1 MSGIPD
7 AIMPPCRL
15 DRLLDGLSFSA
26 IGDPRGCTITDVVY
40 DSRLATPGSL
50 FVALRGGYA
59 DGHRFIGEAAKRGA
73 IAVLV
78 EAEAPIPGGIRAQVV
93 VPDTRAALA
102 IVAANWYRHPAN
114 GLTVIGVTGT
124 NGKTTTTTMI
134 TDVLDA
140 AGMRSAFLGTV
151 EMKLGAGR
159 WPNPNH
165 QTTPESLHVQ
175 RFLRQ
180 AVEAGCTHA
189 VLEATSHGLAMH
201 RLDALPVDVAVFTN
215 ISHEHLEYHKTFD
228 AYLAAK
234 RSLFARLAIA
244 PERGTQ
250 RWAVV
255 NAEDPHADAFL
266 AAAPGATPL
275 PYGIDTDAPIVA
287 TNVVELPGQTA
298 FTLQTPAG
306 ATTVRLRTL
315 GRYNVLNA
323 LAAAAAG
330 YAQGI
335 DAGRIAAGL
344 GAFTDVV
351 GHLER
356 IEMGQPFTVIVDFAH
371 TPVALE
377 ALFGLLRRRTRGRLA
392 VVFGS
397 AGERDVAKR
406 PMQGAIAARYA
417 DFAVFTNEDPRFEDA
432 EAILREI
439 AAGARQ
445 ERPDWR
451 EGAQY
456 RCIADRAAAIGAAFD
471 WAACGDTVALV
482 GKGHENS
489 IIIGADAIPWDEAT
503 AARDALRARGYTGSR
518 PDSPR

>member
-1 MSGIPD
+1 MSESGPPD
-7 AIMPPCRL
+7 ALMPPRDL
-15 DRLLDGLSFSA
+15 DQELLNGVSFYVV
-26 IGDPRGCTITDVVY
+26 GDERDCTITDVVF
-40 DSRLATPGSL
+40 DSRLATPGCL

-59 DGHRFIGEAAKRGA
+59 DGHLFIVEAAKRGA
-73 IAVLV
+73 IATLV
-78 EAEAPIPGGIRAQVV
+78 EEAGAAPDGIRAQVV

-102 IVAANWYRHPAN
+102 VVAANWYTHPAN
-114 GLTVIGVTGT
+114 DLTVIGVTGT

-134 TDVLDA
+134 AAVLDA
-140 AGMRSAFLGTV
+140 AGLRSALLGTV
-151 EMKLGAGR
+151 EMKLDMAR

-234 RSLFARLAIA
+234 RGLFARLNTA
-244 PERGTQ
+244 PVRGRQ

-255 NAEDPHADAFL
+255 NAHDPHGDAFL

-275 PYGIDTDAPIVA
+275 RYGIETSTPIVA
-287 TNVVELPGQTA
+287 TTVMELPEQTI
-298 FTLQTPAG
+298 FTLQTPTGSA
-306 ATTVRLRTL
+306 TVRLNTL
-315 GRYNVLNA
+315 GAYNILNA
-323 LAAAAAG
+323 LAAAAVG
-330 YAQGI
+330 HTQGI
-335 DAGRIAAGL
+335 DAETIAAGL
-344 GAFTDVV
+344 GEFADVA

-356 IEMGQPFTVIVDFAH
+356 IAMGQPYAVIVDFAH
-371 TPVALE
+371 TPAACE
-377 ALFGLLRRRTRGRLA
+377 ALFGLLRRTTQGRLA

-406 PMQGAIAARYA
+406 PMQGALAARYA

-432 EAILREI
+432 EAILRAI
-439 AAGARQ
+439 AAGAEA

-451 EGAQY
+451 AGTQY
-456 RCIADRAAAIGAAFD
+456 RCIADRAVAIGAAFD
-471 WAACGDTVALV
+471 WAAPGDTVALV

-489 IIIGADAIPWDEAT
+489 MIVGADALPWDEAAVAR
-503 AARDALRARGYTGSR
+503 AALQARGYTGES
-518 PDSPR
+518 

>member
-1 MSGIPD
+1 MSESGPPD
-7 AIMPPCRL
+7 ALMPPRDL
-15 DRLLDGLSFSA
+15 DQELLDGLSFYVV
-26 IGDPRGCTITDVVY
+26 GDERDCTITDVVF

-59 DGHRFIGEAAKRGA
+59 DAHRFIGEAAKRGA
-73 IAVLV
+73 IAALV
-78 EAEAPIPGGIRAQVV
+78 EESVAAPEGLRAQVV

-102 IVAANWYRHPAN
+102 VVAANWYQHPAN
-114 GLTVIGVTGT
+114 DLTVIGVTGT

-134 TDVLDA
+134 TTVLDA
-140 AGMRSAFLGTV
+140 AGLRSASLGTV
-151 EMKLGAGR
+151 EMKLGADR

-165 QTTPESLHVQ
+165 QTTPESLHVH

-180 AVEAGCTHA
+180 AVAAGCTHA

-234 RSLFARLAIA
+234 CGLFERLNVA
-244 PERGTQ
+244 PERNKA

-255 NAEDPHADAFL
+255 NAHDPHADAFL
-266 AAAPGATPL
+266 AVAPGATPL
-275 PYGIDTDAPIVA
+275 LYGIETDTPITA
-287 TNVVELPGQTA
+287 TTVMELPEHVA
-298 FTLQTPAG
+298 FTLQTPTGSA
-306 ATTVRLRTL
+306 AVHLNTL
-315 GRYNVLNA
+315 GTYNVLNA
-323 LAAAAAG
+323 LAAATVG
-330 YAQGI
+330 YTQGI
-335 DAGRIAAGL
+335 DAETIAAGL
-344 GAFTDVV
+344 GAFSDVA

-356 IEMGQPFTVIVDFAH
+356 IAMGQPFAVIVDFAH
-371 TPVALE
+371 TPAACE
-377 ALFGLLRRRTRGRLA
+377 ALFGLLRRTTQGRLA

-417 DFAVFTNEDPRFEDA
+417 DVAFFTNEDPRFEDP
-432 EAILREI
+432 EAILRSI
-439 AAGARQ
+439 AVGAEE

-451 EGAQY
+451 AGMHY
-456 RCIADRAAAIGAAFD
+456 HCIADRVTAIGAAFD
-471 WAACGDTVALV
+471 WAAPGDTIALV

-489 IIIGADAIPWDEAT
+489 IIIGAEALPWDEA
-503 AARDALRARGYTGSR
+503 AVARAALRERGYPGES
-518 PDSPR
+518 

>member
-1 MSGIPD
+1 MSASGPPD
-7 AIMPPCRL
+7 ALMPPRQLAAILAGL
-15 DRLLDGLSFSA
+15 DTTEM
-26 IGDPRGCTITDVVY
+26 IGDAACAITDVVY
-40 DSRLATPGSL
+40 DSRLATPGCL

-73 IAVLV
+73 IATLV
-78 EAEAPIPGGIRAQVV
+78 EERVTAPDGIRTQIV

-102 IVAANWYRHPAN
+102 VVAAHWYGHPAN
-114 GLTVIGVTGT
+114 ELTVIGVTGT

-134 TDVLDA
+134 ATVLDA
-140 AGMRSAFLGTV
+140 GGLRSALLGTV
-151 EMKLGAGR
+151 EMKLGPDR

-180 AVEAGCTHA
+180 AADAGCTHA

-234 RSLFARLAIA
+234 RALFARLRVA
-244 PERGTQ
+244 PERGTR

-255 NAEDPHADAFL
+255 NAHDPHAGDFL
-266 AAAPGATPL
+266 AAAPEATPL
-275 PYGIDTDAPIVA
+275 RYGIETDTPIVA
-287 TNVVELPGQTA
+287 TTVIELPEHIA
-298 FTLQTPAG
+298 FTLHTPTGNAP
-306 ATTVRLRTL
+306 VHLNTL
-315 GRYNVLNA
+315 GAYNILNA
-323 LAAAAAG
+323 LVAAAVG
-330 YAQGI
+330 HAQGI
-335 DAGRIAAGL
+335 DADTIAAGL
-344 GAFTDVV
+344 GEFADVA

-356 IEMGQPFTVIVDFAH
+356 IVMGQPYAVIVDFAH
-371 TPVALE
+371 TPAAFE
-377 ALFGLLRRRTRGRLA
+377 ALFGLLRRTTQGRLA

-406 PMQGAIAARYA
+406 PMQGALAARYA
-417 DFAVFTNEDPRFEDA
+417 DLAIFTNEDPRFEDP
-432 EAILREI
+432 EAILHAI
-439 AAGARQ
+439 AAGAVA

-451 EGAQY
+451 AGEQY

-471 WAACGDTVALV
+471 WAAPGDTVALV

-489 IIIGADAIPWDEAT
+489 MIIGADAFPWDEA
-503 AARDALRARGYTGSR
+503 AIARDALRERGYSGET
-518 PDSPR
+518 

>member
-1 MSGIPD
+1 MSGPPD
-7 AIMPPCRL
+7 AVMPPRPL
-15 DRLLDGLSFSA
+15 SALLAGLGA
-26 IGDPRGCTITDVVY
+26 PRVIGDADCAIANVAF
-40 DSRLATPGSL
+40 DSRAVAPGGL

-59 DGHRFIGEAAKRGA
+59 DGHRFIGDAAERGA
-73 IAVLV
+73 VAVLV
-78 EAEAPIPGGIRAQVV
+78 EEAVPAPEGIRAQVV

-102 IVAANWYRHPAN
+102 VVAANWYAHPAN
-114 GLTVIGVTGT
+114 DLVVIGVTGT
-124 NGKTTTTTMI
+124 NGKTTTTTMS

-140 AGMRSAFLGTV
+140 AGVRSAFLGTV
-151 EMKLGAGR
+151 EIKLGPDR

-180 AVEAGCTHA
+180 AVAAGCTHA
-189 VLEATSHGLAMH
+189 ALEATSHGLAMH

-234 RSLFARLAIA
+234 RALFERLNLA
-244 PERGTQ
+244 PERENA

-255 NAEDPHADAFL
+255 NAEDPHADVFL
-266 AAAPGATPL
+266 AAAPNAIPL
-275 PYGIDTDAPIVA
+275 PYGIETDTPICAV
-287 TNVVELPGQTA
+287 NVMELPEWTA
-298 FTLQTPAG
+298 FTLQTPTG
-306 ATTVRLRTL
+306 TATVQLRTL
-315 GRYNVLNA
+315 GGYNVLNA
-323 LAAAAAG
+323 LAAAAVGHAR
-330 YAQGI
+330 GI
-335 DAGRIAAGL
+335 DAETIAAGL
-344 GAFTDVV
+344 GAFRDVT

-356 IEMGQPFTVIVDFAH
+356 IAMGQPFAVIVDFAH
-371 TPVALE
+371 TPVACE
-377 ALFGLLRRRTRGRLA
+377 ALFGLLRRTTRGRLA

-397 AGERDVAKR
+397 AGERDRAKR

-417 DFAVFTNEDPRFEDA
+417 DFAIFTNEDPRFEDA

-439 AAGARQ
+439 ADGARR

-451 EGAQY
+451 EDAQY

-471 WAACGDTVALV
+471 WATPGDTVALV

-489 IIIGADAIPWDEAT
+489 IIIGAEAIPWDEAT
-503 AARDALRARGYTGSR
+503 VARELLKQRGYMGGT
-518 PDSPR
+518 